1 MYNDATV
8 YMARGMRL
16 VSRPY
21 HESVTEC
28 GVAACERIAPA
39 RTEIS
44 DLASVQSHRVFC
56 SRGDTGPPAALVRR
70 AFTPGLQLLRSRVAM
85 QTVLS
90 ARCTTMLV
98 ARRVRP
104 SSRPPQRV
112 SLLESRP
119 KRHRALSAA

>member
-8 YMARGMRL
+8 YMASGHEV

-44 DLASVQSHRVFC
+44 RILPVCSHTAFF
-56 SRGDTGPPAALVRR
+56 ALV
-70 AFTPGLQLLRSRVAM
+70 
-85 QTVLS
+85 
-90 ARCTTMLV
+90 V
-98 ARRVRP
+98 ARRRLRSCGVRSHRDSNFCGAVWP
-104 SSRPPQRV
+104 C
-112 SLLESRP
+112 
-119 KRHRALSAA
+119 KRC